1 MSKFAWAWTWFVFL
15 LVLNIAIP
23 WFVLTHVEKM
33 SGAFL
38 FWVVWVVVAIIS
50 AFVIFLKWREV
61 EQ

>member
-1 MSKFAWAWTWFVFL
+1 MSKFAWAWTWFAFL

-23 WFVLTHVEKM
+23 WFVLTHVENM

>member
-33 SGAFL
+33 SGVFL
-38 FWVVWVVVAIIS
+38 FWVVWVAVAIIS

-61 EQ
+61 ER

>member
-33 SGAFL
+33 SGVFL
-38 FWVVWVVVAIIS
+38 FWAAWVVVAIIS

-61 EQ
+61 ER